1 MKKTTDFRAL
11 TLREA
16 AAILEECAPTL
27 VLFHKRPDGDA
38 VGSAF
43 ALRALLMALGSPA
56 YCVCADEVPEHL
68 LFLTA
73 DKQAS
78 VLAKSTPTGFENAR
92 VVSVD
97 TASPAQL
104 GALFEQ
110 FGERVS
116 LMIDHHGVG
125 EPYADHLIVPDAA
138 ATGEIVLDLFGACG
152 VTPTAEVATLL
163 YAAISADTGSFR
175 YSNTTAA
182 THLRAARL
190 VGAGVDIAA
199 LSRHL
204 FEEKSYLQMQVEQTG
219 FQHLSL
225 HCGGKVAIIAFS
237 QALRRSLGA
246 AEEHLGTL
254 IDVARALRGVEIA
267 AVLKETDR
275 AGEYRVSLRA
285 NADCNVAQI
294 AATFGGGGHVR
305 AAGATLFADSEGEA
319 LQMLLDAIGEA
330 WC

>member
-16 AAILEECAPTL
+16 AAILGERVPTL
-27 VLFHKRPDGDA
+27 VLFHKRPDADA
-38 VGSAF
+38 LGSAL

-56 YCVCADEVPEHL
+56 YCVCADEVPARLHFL
-68 LFLTA
+68 LG

-78 VLAKSTPTGFENAR
+78 VLAKSIPAGFENAR

-104 GALFEQ
+104 GDLFEQ

-138 ATGEIVLDLFGACG
+138 ATGEIVLDLFEACG
-152 VTPTAEVATLL
+152 VALSRETATLL
-163 YAAISADTGSFR
+163 YTAISADTGSFR
-175 YSNTTAA
+175 YSNTTKK
-182 THLRAARL
+182 THLCAAKL
-190 VGAGVDIAA
+190 MEMDVDVAA
-199 LSRHL
+199 ISRHL
-204 FEEKSYLQMQVEQTG
+204 FEEKSYLQMQVEQEG
-219 FQHLSL
+219 FRHLSL
-225 HCGGKVAIIAFS
+225 HFEGKVAIIVFS
-237 QALRRSLGA
+237 RALRRSLGA

-254 IDVARALRGVEIA
+254 IDVARSLAGVEVC
-267 AVLKETDR
+267 AVMKETDR

-319 LQMLLDAIGEA
+319 LQMLLDAITEGM
-330 WC
+330 C